1 MRARE
6 IAGLAPARVLVAA
19 VGWED
24 RTMSGVGWGGGE
36 LSAPLRL
43 CLNLETEAVAD
54 GASYSNSRAVLCC
67 ARLLQNQPAS
77 ASPTR

>member
-1 MRARE
+1 MRACE

-24 RTMSGVGWGGGE
+24 RTMSGGGGGE

-43 CLNLETEAVAD
+43 CLNLETEAAAD
-54 GASYSNSRAVLCC
+54 GVSYSNSRAVLCC
-67 ARLLQNQPAS
+67 ARPRPYQPAS